1 MPINEKHKEIL
12 IYSYSGIVQSNKVEQ
27 TTDTCKKMEKPQ
39 KRHAK

>member
-27 TTDTCKKMEKPQ
+27 TTDTCKKKG
-39 KRHAK
+39 KTSKALC